1 MLNFTVI
8 DYFVLGV
15 FILERIY
22 HIQRP
27 WLNKKS
33 LERTQSVDAKAKTEG
48 ISLVL
53 CVYNE
58 AKHLKQYLES
68 WINIDYPNLELIII
82 NDGSDDNSLDIIH
95 QLTKD
100 LTNIQ
105 VYTIT
110 HQGKKKALE
119 TGIQKSTYPCI
130 ALTDIDCFPNSNQW
144 LQYMVKQFKKRG
156 CLVGFAPYH
165 YEKHSLLNGLMQFDM
180 KLLGED
186 YLKAAS
192 QGKSY
197 MGTGRNMMLWKPD
210 YIEWKAKYSNK
221 LATGDD
227 DLFIQYCA
235 KNNQCDVV
243 LDSRSWVYSTPP
255 KSITHYIQRKS
266 RHQQSGR
273 IYPLTT
279 QVRLFLL
286 ILPTLVYSWALFF
299 SFLSWSIPLIFMLS
313 TLMHY
318 LGSGGNLVRPR
329 NTKKFLTFVLG
340 RWCYG
345 IIFPYSILRTFW
357 TDKRKWL
364 G

>member
-1 MLNFTVI
+1 M
-8 DYFVLGV
+8 GV

-197 MGTGRNMMLWKPD
+197 M
-210 YIEWKAKYSNK
+210 
-221 LATGDD
+221 
-227 DLFIQYCA
+227 
-235 KNNQCDVV
+235 
-243 LDSRSWVYSTPP
+243 
-255 KSITHYIQRKS
+255 
-266 RHQQSGR
+266 
-273 IYPLTT
+273 
-279 QVRLFLL
+279 
-286 ILPTLVYSWALFF
+286 
-299 SFLSWSIPLIFMLS
+299 
-313 TLMHY
+313 
-318 LGSGGNLVRPR
+318 
-329 NTKKFLTFVLG
+329 
-340 RWCYG
+340 
-345 IIFPYSILRTFW
+345 
-357 TDKRKWL
+357 
-364 G
+364 